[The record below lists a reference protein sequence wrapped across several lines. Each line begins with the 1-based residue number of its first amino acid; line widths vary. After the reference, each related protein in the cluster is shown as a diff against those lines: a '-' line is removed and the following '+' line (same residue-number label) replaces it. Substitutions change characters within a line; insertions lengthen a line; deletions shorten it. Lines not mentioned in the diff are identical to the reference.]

1 MGLGICCRNSPVSE
15 EDNLNEM
22 KNGIL
27 PNNPQNQI
35 QENNIDLKLS
45 SSYNFISKNNK
56 KETIDTDYLNTD
68 QQKSEIIFLYFNKI
82 RTNPINYL
90 SEAQKYNLSQTI
102 STASEK
108 ANKGIIKNLIK
119 NPFYD
124 LFFEKCVKASSK
136 TEENILDKIEKENL
150 FKTYEKKL
158 YIIEGNNDNVEECV
172 WLLIKKCYDNGDD
185 ILQKNIAYLVHT
197 VISSEDNS
205 NKFIGFFLFLSNIKE
220 DTNPNI
226 EDNI

>member
-45 SSYNFISKNNK
+45 SSFNFISKNNK

-68 QQKSEIIFLYFNKI
+68 QQKSELIFLYFNNL
-82 RTNPINYL
+82 RNNPLNYL
-90 SEAQKYNLSQTI
+90 SEAEKYNLSQII

-108 ANKGIIKNLIK
+108 AKKNNIKNLIK

-124 LFFEKCVKASSK
+124 LSFDKCVKDSPES
-136 TEENILDKIEKENL
+136 EENILNNIEKENL
-150 FKTYEKKL
+150 FKNYEKKL
-158 YIIEGNNDNVEECV
+158 YIIEGNTDNVEECI
-172 WLLIKKCYDNGDD
+172 WQLIKKCYDNGDE
-185 ILQKNIAYLVHT
+185 ILTKKIDYLVLT
-197 VISSEDNS
+197 TITSDDNT
-205 NKFIGFFLFLSNIKE
+205 KFFGYFLFLSTIKE
-220 DTNPNI
+220 NDI
-226 EDNI
+226 